1 MNMEALMQK
10 MLDKK
15 VWAVVG
21 ATDNPAKFGN
31 KIYKK
36 LKHYGYEVYA
46 VNPAY
51 ETVDGD
57 ACYPS
62 LKDLPRKVDCVDVVV
77 GPERAE
83 KVLDEVI
90 EFGIQ
95 NIWFQPG
102 TFTPEI
108 IEKSEGAGL
117 DTVYYNC
124 VMVELDRRNNQ
135 L

>member
-1 MNMEALMQK
+1 MEELIKK

-21 ATDNPAKFGN
+21 ATDNPSKFGN

-51 ETVDGD
+51 EMVDGD
-57 ACYPS
+57 TCYAS

-77 GPERAE
+77 SPDRAE
-83 KVLDEVI
+83 KVLEEVSA
-90 EFGIQ
+90 FGIE

-102 TFTPEI
+102 TFTPEL
-108 IEKSEGAGL
+108 IEKSESLGL

-124 VMVELDRRNNQ
+124 VMVELDRRNSEI
-135 L
+135 